1 MHTYILKG
9 ILIVV
14 LVIAIVL
21 LSQFVLPEDEQD
33 AERHVPRD
41 AALVDDVGEML
52 LVGFRGTQVD
62 AASPIVAMLT
72 EQRIGGV
79 ILFDFD
85 VPSGTR
91 GRNITDP
98 EQTRALIEGLVSH
111 APKDIF
117 VAVDAEGGYVNRL
130 KADYG
135 FIDVP
140 SAQVMGEMDEAD
152 TYDTYRALAG
162 QLAELGFNLNFAPV
176 VDVNTNPDNPVIG
189 YLERSFS
196 EDPEAVARHAAAA
209 VAAHADAGVLTAL
222 KHFPGHGSS
231 DADSHLG
238 MVDITDSY
246 DRAVELTPYRSLID
260 QGFSD
265 LIMTAHVMERS
276 TDAQYPATLSPMII
290 TGWLRDDLGFDGV
303 IVSDDMQMGGIE
315 DHFGFEEALVRAVQ
329 AGVDMLILSN
339 HSQEYD
345 DDIAR
350 RAVDALVGA
359 VERGELSRER
369 IAESAERIR
378 TLKMRLR

>member
-1 MHTYILKG
+1 MHRYILKWLFVIG
-9 ILIVV
+9 LIV
-14 LVIAIVL
+14 AIVL
-21 LSQFVLPEDEQD
+21 LSQFVLEEETDD
-33 AERHVPRD
+33 VALRD
-41 AALVDDVGEML
+41 AALVDDIGEML

-62 AASPIVAMLT
+62 AASPIVHAMRD
-72 EQRIGGV
+72 QRIGGV

-98 EQTRALIEGLVSH
+98 EQTRTLIADLVAS

-117 VAVDAEGGYVNRL
+117 IAVDAEGGYVNRL
-130 KADYG
+130 KAAYG

-140 SAQVMGEMDEAD
+140 SAEVIGEQDDAAY
-152 TYDTYRALAG
+152 TYDTYHGLAD
-162 QLAELGFNLNFAPV
+162 QLADLGFNVNFAPV

-196 EDPEAVARHAAAA
+196 ADPEAVARHAAAA
-209 VAAHADAGVLTAL
+209 ITAHADVGVLTAV

-246 DRAVELTPYRSLID
+246 DRAVELLPYHTLIE
-260 QGFSD
+260 QGLVD
-265 LIMTAHVMERS
+265 MVMTAHVMERS
-276 TDAQYPATLSPMII
+276 VDPAYPATLSPEFL
-290 TGWLRDDLGFDGV
+290 TGWLRGDLGFRGV
-303 IVSDDMQMGGIE
+303 IVSDDMQMGAIE
-315 DHFGFEEALVRAVQ
+315 DHFGFDEALVRAVQ

-339 HSQEYD
+339 NSQVYD
-345 DDIAR
+345 DDISR
-350 RAVDALVGA
+350 RAVSVLYDAVS
-359 VERGELSRER
+359 RGELSRER

-378 TLKMRLR
+378 ALKQRTIR